1 MAVRLLILE
10 PDDELLESF
19 RGYFQRATDF
29 EVRLTG
35 NAEDCIKQLRSFVP
49 QVLLMEP
56 VLAPGVAQQILDAVS
71 DSCDGPFVPVL
82 VLTKH
87 SRHAAADHPSVKEFF
102 VKPQS
107 LSMISDAIRRL
118 VAEATH

>member
-10 PDDELLESF
+10 PDEELLESF
-19 RGYFQRATDF
+19 RGYFERATDF

-35 NAEDCIKQLRSFVP
+35 NALDCIEQLRSFVP

-56 VLAPGVAQQILDAVS
+56 VLPPGVAQQIFDAVAE
-71 DSCDGPFVPVL
+71 SCELPVVPIL

-87 SRHAAADHPSVKEFF
+87 SRHAAANHPSVKEFF
-102 VKPQS
+102 VKPHS
-107 LSMISDAIRRL
+107 LSIISDTIRRL
-118 VAEATH
+118 AAEPTH